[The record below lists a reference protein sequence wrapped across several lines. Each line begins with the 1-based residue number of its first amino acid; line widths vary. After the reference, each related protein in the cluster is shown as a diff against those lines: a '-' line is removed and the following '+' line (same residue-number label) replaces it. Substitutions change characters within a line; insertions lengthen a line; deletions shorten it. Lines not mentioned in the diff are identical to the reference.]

1 MHDDDDLLPDV
12 VGFWPTAA
20 RGHDII
26 GVRAKSRLFALTPM
40 MSWPRAAV
48 GQKPTTSGSRSSSSC
63 ILYRPAEKRG
73 NPNLRGRESRI

>member
-26 GVRAKSRLFALTPM
+26 GVRAKSRLFALTPK
-40 MSWPRAAV
+40 SRQGKRPGQEFGRREFERARAV
-48 GQKPTTSGSRSSSSC
+48 
-63 ILYRPAEKRG
+63 A
-73 NPNLRGRESRI
+73 